1 MSRQP
6 ELLSTSELRIV
17 PPHGSTQP
25 RLWVRRLVLW
35 REPGDVLREI
45 KLRPGLNIIWSPD
58 SGEETKRTHKQ
69 AIGHGS
75 GKTLLC
81 RLLRYCLGE
90 DRFAPDE
97 QRDSI
102 ALSFPHGSVGAE
114 VIVDGTA
121 WAILRPIGMGRK
133 HYAIAGGDLES
144 IINGQV
150 EATGIEPFLA
160 AVESGIVSADV
171 ASLVPGEKQF
181 RGWLVALA
189 WLARDQE
196 CRFDKVLDWR
206 SSDSES
212 KSPVRSLSVQKT
224 LEALR
229 ALIGAITPDEC
240 RLREEIALLDNKQKV
255 SGQEISHSRWEVR
268 KTKFRLISEL
278 GLRREEVPSGRLV
291 VDVLRN
297 AAREGLARVATVN
310 ATTDVADIEK
320 LRAAGEAADNRAD
333 ALSSDLAVIEAQ
345 IPEVERLIGMMKGE
359 LPGLSI
365 SIHKAENP
373 HCPICEVP
381 IDHALAEGCKLSHK
395 LPNLEE
401 VRARREKLK
410 EEIELEI
417 SRLQN
422 FREQKAAIDNELPG
436 AREYANELKSQIR
449 AVDETRE
456 KRADAWY
463 SARRLIDDVKRL
475 DDLLDE
481 LDQRLASADKVHE
494 TIEEKKERTGAFR
507 KSQANVFHQLS
518 HYFDAI
524 IRQVAGA
531 GAEGRVTLD
540 GNGLHLSVKL
550 GGERSTPAIT
560 SLKVIAFDLAVLCMS
575 MEGRTHIPPFLI
587 HDSPREADLGLSIY
601 HQLFYLMQELERVGN
616 QPIFQYIVTTTTRPP
631 EELLEE
637 PWLCETLRGSPA
649 DARLMKRDL

>member
-1 MSRQP
+1 M
-6 ELLSTSELRIV
+6 I
-17 PPHGSTQP
+17 
-25 RLWVRRLVLW
+25 
-35 REPGDVLREI
+35 
-45 KLRPGLNIIWSPD
+45 
-58 SGEETKRTHKQ
+58 
-69 AIGHGS
+69 
-75 GKTLLC
+75 
-81 RLLRYCLGE
+81 RYCRGE

-97 QRDSI
+97 QRESI
-102 ALSFPHGSVGAE
+102 ALSFPNGTVGAE
-114 VIVDGTA
+114 VIVDGTV
-121 WAILRPIGMGRK
+121 WAIVRPIGMGRK
-133 HYAIAGGDLES
+133 HYAIAGGDIEK
-144 IINGQV
+144 IMHGED

-160 AVESGIVSADV
+160 AVESGIVSADI
-171 ASLVPGEKQF
+171 ATLVPGEKQF

-212 KSPVRSLSVQKT
+212 RSPVRSLSVQKT

-240 RLREEIALLDNKQKV
+240 RLREEIALLENKQKE

-268 KTKFRLISEL
+268 KAKSILISQM

-297 AAREGLARVATVN
+297 AAREGLARVATVST
-310 ATTDVADIEK
+310 TTDVADIEK
-320 LRAAGEAADNRAD
+320 LRTASEAANNRAD
-333 ALSSDLAVIEAQ
+333 ALANDLAIIEAQ
-345 IPEVERLIGMMKGE
+345 IPEVERLLGMMKGE

-365 SIHKAENP
+365 SMHKAENP

-381 IDHALAEGCKLSHK
+381 IDHALAEGCQLSHK

-401 VRARREKLK
+401 VRARREKLR
-410 EEIELEI
+410 EDVEYEII
-417 SRLQN
+417 RLQSLN
-422 FREQKAAIDNELPG
+422 ERKASIGNELPG
-436 AREYANELKSQIR
+436 AREYANELKTQVR

-481 LDQRLASADKVHE
+481 QYRSLASADKLHE

-507 KSQANVFHQLS
+507 KAQANVFHQLS

-531 GAEGRVTLD
+531 GAEGKVTLD

-560 SLKVIAFDLAVLCMS
+560 SLKVIVFDLAVLCMS

-601 HQLFYLMQELERVGN
+601 HQLFHFMQELERIGD
-616 QPIFQYIVTTTTRPP
+616 QPLFQYIVTTTTRPP
-631 EELLEE
+631 EELIEE
-637 PWLCETLRGSPA
+637 PWLRETLRGSPA
-649 DARLMKRDL
+649 DERLMKRNL